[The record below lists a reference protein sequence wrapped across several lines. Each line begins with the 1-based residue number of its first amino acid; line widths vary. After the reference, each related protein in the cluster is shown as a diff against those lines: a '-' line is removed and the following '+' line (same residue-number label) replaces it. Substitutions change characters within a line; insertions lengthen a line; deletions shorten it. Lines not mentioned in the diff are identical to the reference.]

1 MLENVTGSEA
11 PKIEFLRISRLSG
24 QHLSVPRKFLKE
36 CGFTG
41 KPGNKD
47 EYLAIFRM
55 GQVLL
60 AVPLQKEESV
70 ADAEKK
76 VRKSLGI

>member
-1 MLENVTGSEA
+1 MVK
-11 PKIEFLRISRLSG
+11 PEFIRIARLSG
-24 QHLSVPRKFLKE
+24 QHLSVPRAFLRD
-36 CGFTG
+36 CALTG

-55 GQVLL
+55 GQMLL
-60 AVPLQKEESV
+60 AVPFQKEESV

-76 VRKSLGI
+76 VRESLGI